1 MKQGNHT
8 TMILLLILLFCGV
21 GVYGIF
27 HMSKDEYPEFE
38 LTQGLI
44 AAVYPGANAL
54 QVEEQ
59 LAKPIERALLEF
71 PEVKRQTLNVVS
83 KDGICYIVADTNT
96 PISKKNEVWSKIKL
110 RLNNLKSTLPPGV
123 LAIVVLDD
131 FSAVSASLIAIESS
145 DKSYVELDELYEDLR
160 TRLMRI
166 KNLSA
171 VKIFGDLD
179 EEIAVTLDYERLS
192 SYAINPASLL
202 IDYQS
207 SSLQV
212 PSGSFNGAPIHIHS
226 LVGSEY
232 EIAEKI
238 VYSDPSGAVLRLKDI
253 ATIERR
259 YKKPE
264 EYIRYNGHSAI
275 IVSVEMLPNNDI
287 VSFGKELDKVIAEF
301 EQEIP
306 DSVSISR
313 ITDQP
318 KLVERSVFNFLR
330 DLLISILVVIA
341 VMMLLFP
348 LKSAL
353 IASSCVPVCTLVTIA
368 CMYLLGISLNTV
380 TLAVLIFV
388 LGMIV
393 DDSIINIDGYMSNL
407 RKGLTP
413 AESASKATKE
423 LLTPMLVATLSISA
437 MFYPML
443 KTITG
448 YLGVFVTMFPI
459 VVSIALLMSLLYA
472 VLVVPTMEV
481 HLIKTSDPTE
491 NLITRVQN
499 RFFDVLQ
506 RAYDALQA
514 FCFRIPKTTLL
525 IGLLIVLCGCYIFSK
540 LSIQMLPKSDR
551 DFFAMELSL
560 DANASLEETR
570 VVVDSLQALIL
581 PDPRIKSVTAFIGN
595 SAPRFT
601 ATYPPPFPG
610 KNFAQLIVNTASESA
625 TSALLQEYESKY
637 EYYFP
642 AAQIRMK
649 QIDYQANIPVEI
661 RIFGEDHIA
670 VTAVADSIMTFM
682 HSLDNELKWIHSST
696 DSNLSSVGITLDS
709 EEATRLGVNKALL
722 SLSLA
727 SAFGSEPIATIWEG
741 DKSVPVNVYSQSA
754 LNTESYD
761 ALGNQ
766 IVATSFPGVS
776 VPLRQVAEYAPE
788 FYPSELQR
796 YAGERVATVYADMK
810 FGKSQPVA
818 MAKVQK
824 YIAGLDIPKGL
835 RIEYGGLTEMNAEV
849 VPEILLTFIC
859 AMLVMFFALLYHF
872 KKLSLSILTITMSL
886 LCLFGAALGL
896 YIFDLDFTMTAVL
909 GIVGLIG
916 IIVRNGIILYEY
928 AEELRFEN
936 GLTVKEAAEEAG
948 KRRMRPIFLTS
959 LTTALGVLPIIISGD
974 QLWMPMGVAI
984 CFGTLLTVLFI
995 TLIMPVAYYQLYK
1008 NQKKGVDG
1016 GTK

>member
-413 AESASKATKE
+413 AESASKE
-423 LLTPMLVATLSISA
+423 I
-437 MFYPML
+437 
-443 KTITG
+443 G
-448 YLGVFVTMFPI
+448 
-459 VVSIALLMSLLYA
+459 
-472 VLVVPTMEV
+472 
-481 HLIKTSDPTE
+481 
-491 NLITRVQN
+491 
-499 RFFDVLQ
+499 
-506 RAYDALQA
+506 RAH
-514 FCFRIPKTTLL
+514 
-525 IGLLIVLCGCYIFSK
+525 V
-540 LSIQMLPKSDR
+540 
-551 DFFAMELSL
+551 
-560 DANASLEETR
+560 
-570 VVVDSLQALIL
+570 
-581 PDPRIKSVTAFIGN
+581 
-595 SAPRFT
+595 
-601 ATYPPPFPG
+601 
-610 KNFAQLIVNTASESA
+610 
-625 TSALLQEYESKY
+625 
-637 EYYFP
+637 
-642 AAQIRMK
+642 
-649 QIDYQANIPVEI
+649 
-661 RIFGEDHIA
+661 
-670 VTAVADSIMTFM
+670 
-682 HSLDNELKWIHSST
+682 
-696 DSNLSSVGITLDS
+696 
-709 EEATRLGVNKALL
+709 
-722 SLSLA
+722 
-727 SAFGSEPIATIWEG
+727 
-741 DKSVPVNVYSQSA
+741 
-754 LNTESYD
+754 
-761 ALGNQ
+761 
-766 IVATSFPGVS
+766 
-776 VPLRQVAEYAPE
+776 
-788 FYPSELQR
+788 
-796 YAGERVATVYADMK
+796 
-810 FGKSQPVA
+810 
-818 MAKVQK
+818 
-824 YIAGLDIPKGL
+824 
-835 RIEYGGLTEMNAEV
+835 
-849 VPEILLTFIC
+849 
-859 AMLVMFFALLYHF
+859 
-872 KKLSLSILTITMSL
+872 
-886 LCLFGAALGL
+886 
-896 YIFDLDFTMTAVL
+896 
-909 GIVGLIG
+909 
-916 IIVRNGIILYEY
+916 
-928 AEELRFEN
+928 
-936 GLTVKEAAEEAG
+936 
-948 KRRMRPIFLTS
+948 
-959 LTTALGVLPIIISGD
+959 
-974 QLWMPMGVAI
+974 
-984 CFGTLLTVLFI
+984 
-995 TLIMPVAYYQLYK
+995 
-1008 NQKKGVDG
+1008 
-1016 GTK
+1016 